1 MKQQTFVL
9 QNSVIGRDS
18 KDPTAGCF
26 GFGWDTFNQG
36 TACGV
41 DDIGPTTT
49 VRDDSGSLH
58 VVWDENISQR
68 AEEAQSVEYA
78 AKG

>member
-1 MKQQTFVL
+1 MQ
-9 QNSVIGRDS
+9 SS
-18 KDPTAGCF
+18 KSCLKHKEA
-26 GFGWDTFNQG
+26 